1 MTAVPYSLICSPMLS
16 VLLRCLALV
25 LGGTLLPLVLA
36 AQTTAAPVA
45 LPLPNLSWLD
55 EQLRTS
61 AVLRQHQVGLSLAD
75 ASTGQTLFGYQD
87 SRYFTPASTTKLLT
101 LYAGLT
107 LLGTDSLPGLRY
119 VQRGPDT
126 LLFWGTGDPMLLHGD
141 VPSRRAYEFLQSR
154 PEKVLLYAQVPMP
167 PAFGPGWS
175 WDDYGYYFQ
184 PERSTLPIYGNTVRF
199 YGRPA
204 PAAPRV
210 LPRFFRPL
218 TASAPGTRPNPA
230 DDHVQRQ
237 PEENR
242 FFVFPS
248 AKAWVDEVPFRTSPA
263 LLLQLL
269 QDTLRRPVL
278 ATGPLRLRPTDSVR
292 ILRTL
297 PPDSLYRRMLRVS
310 DNFLAEQLLLLCAAT
325 LAPDS
330 LSPARV
336 IRVMQAN
343 YLRTLPDAPQWVDG
357 SGLSRLN
364 LFTPRFLTA
373 LLVRLHQQVPEPQLL
388 SLLAAGGGQGTLRR
402 GYLGGKTGP
411 WLWGKTG
418 TLTNNHNLAG
428 YLRTRS
434 GRLLAFSFF
443 NNNYVVPTREI
454 RREMERLLTRV
465 RDEL

>member
-1 MTAVPYSLICSPMLS
+1 MLS
-16 VLLRCLALV
+16 VLFRCLALL
-25 LGGTLLPLVLA
+25 LGGALLPLALV
-36 AQTTAAPVA
+36 AQVSAQPSPVPAAPPV
-45 LPLPNLSWLD
+45 PNLSWLN

-61 AVLRQHQVGLSLAD
+61 PVLRQHQVGLSLAD
-75 ASTGQTLFGYQD
+75 AGTGQPLFGYQD

-107 LLGTDSLPGLRY
+107 LLAADPVPGLRY

-141 VPSRRAYEFLQSR
+141 VPARRVYDFLKSR
-154 PEKVLLYAQVPMP
+154 PEKVLLYAQVPTP

-184 PERSTLPIYGNTVRF
+184 PERSPLPIYGNTVRF

-218 TASAPGTRPNPA
+218 TAPAPGTRPNPA
-230 DDHVQRQ
+230 ADHVQRT

-248 AKAWVDEVPFRTSPA
+248 AKGWVDEVPFRTSPA

-278 ATGPLRLRPTDSVR
+278 AAGPLRLRPRDSVR
-292 ILRTL
+292 TLRTL

-325 LAPDS
+325 LTPDS

-336 IRVMQAN
+336 IRTMQQN
-343 YLRTLPDAPQWVDG
+343 YLRTLPDQPQWVDG

-388 SLLAAGGGQGTLRR
+388 SWLAAGGGQGTLRR
-402 GYLGGKTGP
+402 GYLPTGKTGP

-434 GRLLAFSFF
+434 GRLVAFSFF
-443 NNNYVVPTREI
+443 NNNYVRPTREI

>member
-1 MTAVPYSLICSPMLS
+1 MLF
-16 VLLRCLALV
+16 VLFRRLALL
-25 LGGTLLPLVLA
+25 LGGTLLPLALA
-36 AQTTAAPVA
+36 AQTVPGPAAPPVPD
-45 LPLPNLSWLD
+45 LNWLSQ
-55 EQLRTS
+55 QLRES
-61 AVLRQHQVGLSLAD
+61 VVLRQHQVGLSLAD
-75 ASTGQTLFGYQD
+75 ANTGQTLFGYQD

-101 LYAGLT
+101 LYAGLS

-141 VPSRRAYEFLQSR
+141 VPTRRAYEFLLSR

-184 PERSTLPIYGNTVRF
+184 PERSAMPIYGNTVRF

-218 TASAPGTRPNPA
+218 AVPAPGTRPNPA
-230 DDHVQRQ
+230 NDHVQR
-237 PEENR
+237 PAEENR

-248 AKAWVDEVPFRTSPA
+248 ARAWVDEVPFRTSPA

-269 QDTLRRPVL
+269 QDTLRRPL
-278 ATGPLRLRPTDSVR
+278 LPAGPLRLRPRDSVR
-292 ILRTL
+292 TLRTL

-310 DNFLAEQLLLLCAAT
+310 DNFLAEQLLLLCSST

-336 IRVMQAN
+336 IRTMQQN

-373 LLVRLHQQVPEPQLL
+373 LLVRLHQQVPEPRLL

-402 GYLGGKTGP
+402 GYLPTGKTGP

-434 GRLLAFSFF
+434 GRLVAFSFF
-443 NNNYVVPTREI
+443 NNNYVVPTAAV
-454 RREMERLLTRV
+454 RREMERLLTLV
-465 RDEL
+465 REQL